1 MSDHISAEA
10 VIAFWYSPEMRKC
23 WFSSTPALDAE
34 IRDRFG
40 ALWRRAAAGELDDW
54 KNQPDRCL
62 ALIIVLDQFPLN
74 MFRGQALGFK
84 TERQAIEAAKYAVRQ
99 GYDRVIPA
107 ERLAFLYMPL
117 MHSEQLED
125 QEASV
130 RLFEAAGLNDNV
142 SFARHHRDIIEQF
155 GRFPHR
161 NAILGRE
168 SRQEERDYLASK
180 DAFLG

>member
-1 MSDHISAEA
+1 MLDHISAEA
-10 VIAFWYSPEMRKC
+10 VISFWYSTEMRER

-34 IRDRFG
+34 IRDRFD

-54 KNQPDRCL
+54 KNRPDSCL

-74 MFRGQALGFK
+74 MFRGQAISFK
-84 TERQAIEAAKYAVRQ
+84 TERQAIDAAKYAVSQ

-117 MHSEQLED
+117 MHSEQLAD
-125 QEASV
+125 QETSV
-130 RLFEAAGLNDNV
+130 RLFEAAGLKDNI
-142 SFARHHRDIIEQF
+142 SFAKHHRDIIKTF

-161 NAILGRE
+161 NAILCRE
-168 SRQEERDYLASK
+168 SRQEERDYLASQS
-180 DAFLG
+180 AFLG